1 MLSALT
7 LQDPIFVHANL
18 VTRGMESRAMV
29 IIQTFLFLS
38 AHENSNIDIG
48 AL

>member
-1 MLSALT
+1 MLCAPT
-7 LQDPIFVHANL
+7 LQDPIFAYANL
-18 VTRGMESRAMV
+18 VTPGMESRAMV

-38 AHENSNIDIG
+38 AFENSNIDIS